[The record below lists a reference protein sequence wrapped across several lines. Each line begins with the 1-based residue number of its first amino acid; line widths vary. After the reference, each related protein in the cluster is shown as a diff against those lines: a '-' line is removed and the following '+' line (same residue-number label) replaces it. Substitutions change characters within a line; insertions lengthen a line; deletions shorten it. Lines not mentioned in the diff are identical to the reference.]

1 MFPECGSENKILD
14 RGMKEKNSDQP
25 GSEYRIVHLLIIAL
39 HSAVKAVIQTKKC
52 TELLTPGDDRP
63 TYDVS
68 KTSLFE
74 IFGWE
79 LFEKNRFSFPGPLR
93 ELRTLDPESLWS
105 DEYFDTPHDLVW

>member
-1 MFPECGSENKILD
+1 MYSIILT
-14 RGMKEKNSDQP
+14 
-25 GSEYRIVHLLIIAL
+25 AL
-39 HSAVKAVIQTKKC
+39 SHHSAVKAVIQTKKC
-52 TELLTPGDDRP
+52 TELLTPGDVRP

-105 DEYFDTPHDLVW
+105 DEFFDTPHDLLW